1 MKFKKKKNAS
11 YNELLSVYMP
21 SLWFFSLFL
30 SLWKRINAYIFRSH
44 SLASFS
50 VCILSP
56 GFRARWISWRVS
68 ASFQLNGLF
77 LFHILCVRF
86 RLALVVWCV
95 CVCGTESINRMYY
108 INICA
113 WSSARDRLF
122 QWIFVFLVCVFGH
135 ICIPRQIFQ
144 MFADKEKSNPVF
156 NDHFQ

>member
-1 MKFKKKKNAS
+1 MYLQLKMKFKKKKNAS

-95 CVCGTESINRMYY
+95 CVCMRHRKYKQ
-108 INICA
+108 
-113 WSSARDRLF
+113 DVLHKHLRL
-122 QWIFVFLVCVFGH
+122 VFGPRSTIPMDFCVFGVCLWAH
-135 ICIPRQIFQ
+135 LYSTSDFPNVCR
-144 MFADKEKSNPVF
+144 
-156 NDHFQ
+156 